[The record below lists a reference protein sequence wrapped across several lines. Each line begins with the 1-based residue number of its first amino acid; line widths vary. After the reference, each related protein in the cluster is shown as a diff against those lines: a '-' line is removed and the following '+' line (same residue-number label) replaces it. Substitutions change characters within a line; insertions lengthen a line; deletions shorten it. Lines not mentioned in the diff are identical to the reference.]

1 MFSGFSR
8 ETFQFLLDI
17 RNNNNKEFFEAHKQI
32 YLDFVYEPMKALG
45 EDISAPFADSGMIH
59 KTGRIYR
66 DAGFPPFLHYRDN
79 MYFYMLYPAMY
90 WSKSP
95 VLYFELSPEGADFG
109 FRISKP
115 EAAVMERFRADLAE
129 SPEGFLKLMK
139 KLKRAGLEVGGEEY
153 KRIKPGST
161 KDTEEYYRKKGL
173 SVSMTVTDPEKLC
186 SPDLAK
192 TVIKV
197 FRQVMPVNDMFH
209 ELVTLQAQ
217 AKALEKEAE
226 ITAEPEP
233 EIKMVKAPE
242 VDFMW

>member
-1 MFSGFSR
+1 MFSGFSS

-17 RNNNNKEFFEAHKQI
+17 RNNNNKEFFEANKQT

-45 EDISAPFADSGMIH
+45 DEISAPFSDSGMIH

-79 MYFYMLYPAMY
+79 MYFYMLYPAMF

-95 VLYFELSPEGADFG
+95 VLFFELSPEGADFG

-115 EAAVMERFRADLAE
+115 DAAVMERFRADLAQ
-129 SPEGFLKLMK
+129 SPEDFLKLMK
-139 KLKRAGLEVGGEEY
+139 KLKRTGLEVGGEEY

-161 KDTEEYYRKKGL
+161 SDTEEYYRKKGL
-173 SVSMTVTDPEKLC
+173 SVSITVTDPEKLC

-209 ELVTLQAQ
+209 QLVILHEQ
-217 AKALEKEAE
+217 AKALAKEA
-226 ITAEPEP
+226 AMQPE
-233 EIKMVKAPE
+233 EETVQAPAQ
-242 VDFMW
+242 DFMW

>member
-115 EAAVMERFRADLAE
+115 EAAVMERFRADLAK
-129 SPEGFLKLMK
+129 SPEDFLKLMK

-217 AKALEKEAE
+217 ARALEKEAAMQPEEE
-226 ITAEPEP
+226 I
-233 EIKMVKAPE
+233 VKAPAQ
-242 VDFMW
+242 DFMW

>member
-45 EDISAPFADSGMIH
+45 EDISAPFAECGMIH

-115 EAAVMERFRADLAE
+115 EAAVMERFRADLAQ
-129 SPEGFLKLMK
+129 SPEDFLKLMK

-161 KDTEEYYRKKGL
+161 KDTEEYYRKKGI
-173 SVSMTVTDPEKLC
+173 SVSMTVTDPEKLY

-217 AKALEKEAE
+217 ARALEKEAAMQPEEE
-226 ITAEPEP
+226 I
-233 EIKMVKAPE
+233 VQAPAQ
-242 VDFMW
+242 DFMW

>member
-1 MFSGFSR
+1 MLSGFSR
-8 ETFQFLLDI
+8 ETFKLLLDI
-17 RNNNNKEFFEAHKQI
+17 RNNNNKEFFEANKQT

-45 EDISAPFADSGMIH
+45 DEISAPFSDSGMIH

-90 WSKSP
+90 WIKSP

-115 EAAVMERFRADLAE
+115 EAAVMERFRADLAQ
-129 SPEGFLKLMK
+129 SPEDFLKLMK

-173 SVSMTVTDPEKLC
+173 SVSMTVTDPQKLC
-186 SPDLAK
+186 SPELAN

-217 AKALEKEAE
+217 ARALEKEAAMQPEEE
-226 ITAEPEP
+226 I
-233 EIKMVKAPE
+233 VKAPAQ
-242 VDFMW
+242 DFMW